1 MINKYMRYEC
11 TPFGLIIKTSKLS
24 HKSFLVVQK
33 FGMLACGL
41 ILYGKKSM

>member
-1 MINKYMRYEC
+1 MTNKYMRYEC
-11 TPFGLIIKTSKLS
+11 SPFGLRIKTSKLS
-24 HKSFLVVQK
+24 HNSFLVVQN